1 MVNDTYRSYRPK
13 IPNQNFRNF
22 FINGKQPWY
31 HVGTCFVKCDCST
44 YKAIQRCWP
53 DWFLLWQNA
62 AENASKTKYCTQKW
76 NIHLYSC
83 TYLYAFRHCFVIR
96 LLPRPQSLAIP
107 GGNLSQLSV
116 AAREN
121 DHSQGQLL
129 LSAYNK
135 LSKKMD
141 LRINKKKTETMSV
154 GPARAPRSLPSSV
167 SRASRLSRVLAS
179 SPIPT

>member
-31 HVGTCFVKCDCST
+31 HVETCFVKCDCSI
-44 YKAIQRCWP
+44 YKAIQRCRP

-96 LLPRPQSLAIP
+96 LLPRPQCSRSP
-107 GGNLSQLSV
+107 GEIWANYQLLQERMIILSW
-116 AAREN
+116 
-121 DHSQGQLL
+121 LL

-167 SRASRLSRVLAS
+167 SRASRLSRVFAS